1 MNMTVDNGNEE
12 SFDKVIDVRGLY
24 CPEPVFRTKIEIEKL
39 GIGSKLKI
47 IADDPES
54 EEDITRWAEKTGHN
68 LLSVQKKD
76 NELGNTPLHELSSYS
91 NENIKFYAKLEW
103 YNPFGSVKDRAAYWM
118 VKDAEKKGSLV
129 KDKSIII
136 EPTSGNTGIALAGI
150 ASSMGY
156 KVEIVIPEKVSAETK
171 RILRNLGATL
181 HETSDDLCPRVGAGT
196 DQSIALATAIAKP
209 RSDIYY
215 MPNQYENE
223 SNFLAHYEST
233 GPEIWEQ
240 SNGQVTH
247 FFTGCGTGGTITGTG
262 TFLKE
267 KNENLKVIAIQAQQ
281 NHLLQGLRN
290 FEESSMPNLFKRR
303 EGIVDDWMTATNQD
317 SFNAV
322 KELLEKEGLFV
333 GPSSGSVMSSMLKYS
348 KKIDKGV
355 IVGIFADDGRKF
367 KSLYKEQNVFAENE
381 YVSALEKLPELYIK
395 Y

>member
-1 MNMTVDNGNEE
+1 MTSIIG
-12 SFDKVIDVRGLY
+12 
-24 CPEPVFRTKIEIEKL
+24 PEIVQR
-39 GIGSKLKI
+39 IGK
-47 IADDPES
+47 
-54 EEDITRWAEKTGHN
+54 
-68 LLSVQKKD
+68 
-76 NELGNTPLHELSSYS
+76 TPLYELSSYS

-118 VKDAEKKGSLV
+118 IKDAEKKGSLV
-129 KDKSIII
+129 KNKSIII

-156 KVEIVIPEKVSAETK
+156 KVEIVIPEKVSEETK
-171 RILRNLGATL
+171 GILRNLGAVL

-209 RSDIYY
+209 RSDVYY
-215 MPNQYENE
+215 MPNQYEND

-240 SNGQVTH
+240 TNGKVTH

-267 KNENLKVIAIQAQQ
+267 KNKDIKVIAIQAQQ

-303 EGIVDDWMTATNQD
+303 ETIVDQWMTATNKE
-317 SFNAV
+317 SFYEV
-322 KELLEKEGLFV
+322 KHLLRKEGLFV
-333 GPSSGSVMSSMLKYS
+333 GPSSGSVMSSMLKFS
-348 KKIDKGV
+348 KEIDKGI

-367 KSLYKEQNVFAENE
+367 RSLYKEQNVLVESD
-381 YVSALEKLPELYIK
+381 YVTALEKLPELYIK
-395 Y
+395 S

>member
-1 MNMTVDNGNEE
+1 MTSIIG
-12 SFDKVIDVRGLY
+12 
-24 CPEPVFRTKIEIEKL
+24 PEI
-39 GIGSKLKI
+39 
-47 IADDPES
+47 
-54 EEDITRWAEKTGHN
+54 
-68 LLSVQKKD
+68 VQRI
-76 NELGNTPLHELSSYS
+76 GNTPLYELSSYS

-118 VKDAEKKGSLV
+118 IKDAEKKGSLV
-129 KDKSIII
+129 KNKSIII
-136 EPTSGNTGIALAGI
+136 EPTSGNTGIALTGI

-156 KVEIVIPEKVSAETK
+156 KVEIVIPEKVSEETK
-171 RILRNLGATL
+171 RILRNLGAKL

-209 RSDIYY
+209 RSDVYY

-240 SNGQVTH
+240 TNGKVTH

-267 KNENLKVIAIQAQQ
+267 KNKDIKVIAIQAQQ

-303 EGIVDDWMTATNQD
+303 EAIVDQWMTATNKE

-322 KELLEKEGLFV
+322 KHLLTKEGLFV
-333 GPSSGSVMSSMLKYS
+333 GPSSGSVMSSMLKFS
-348 KKIDKGV
+348 KEIDKGV

-367 KSLYKEQNVFAENE
+367 RSLYKEQNVLVESD
-381 YVSALEKLPELYIK
+381 YVTALEKLPELYIK
-395 Y
+395 S

>member
-1 MNMTVDNGNEE
+1 MTSIIG
-12 SFDKVIDVRGLY
+12 
-24 CPEPVFRTKIEIEKL
+24 PEILQRI
-39 GIGSKLKI
+39 
-47 IADDPES
+47 
-54 EEDITRWAEKTGHN
+54 
-68 LLSVQKKD
+68 
-76 NELGNTPLHELSSYS
+76 GNTPLQELSSYS
-91 NENIKFYAKLEW
+91 TENIKFYAKLEW

-118 VKDAEKKGSLV
+118 IKDAEKKGSLV

-333 GPSSGSVMSSMLKYS
+333 GPSSGSVMSCMLKYS

-367 KSLYKEQNVFAENE
+367 KSLYKEQNVVTEND

>member
-1 MNMTVDNGNEE
+1 MTSIIG
-12 SFDKVIDVRGLY
+12 
-24 CPEPVFRTKIEIEKL
+24 PEI
-39 GIGSKLKI
+39 
-47 IADDPES
+47 
-54 EEDITRWAEKTGHN
+54 
-68 LLSVQKKD
+68 VQRI
-76 NELGNTPLHELSSYS
+76 GNTPLYELSSYS
-91 NENIKFYAKLEW
+91 TENIKFFAKLEW

-118 VKDAEKKGSLV
+118 INDAEKKGSLV

-150 ASSMGY
+150 ASSLGY

-196 DQSIALATAIAKP
+196 DQSIALAIAIAKP

-215 MPNQYENE
+215 MPNQYEND

-240 SNGQVTH
+240 SNGKVTH

-290 FEESSMPNLFKRR
+290 FEESSMPDLFKRR
-303 EGIVDDWMTATNQD
+303 QSIVDDWMTATNQD
-317 SFNAV
+317 SFNGV

-333 GPSSGSVMSSMLKYS
+333 GPSSGSVMSCMLKYS
-348 KKIDKGV
+348 MKIDKGV

-367 KSLYKEQNVFAENE
+367 KSLYKEQNVVTEND

-395 Y
+395 N

>member
-1 MNMTVDNGNEE
+1 MTSIIG
-12 SFDKVIDVRGLY
+12 
-24 CPEPVFRTKIEIEKL
+24 PEILQRI
-39 GIGSKLKI
+39 
-47 IADDPES
+47 
-54 EEDITRWAEKTGHN
+54 
-68 LLSVQKKD
+68 
-76 NELGNTPLHELSSYS
+76 GNTPLYELSSYS
-91 NENIKFYAKLEW
+91 NENTKFYAKLEW

-118 VKDAEKKGSLV
+118 VKDAEKKGLLV
-129 KDKSIII
+129 KNKSIII
-136 EPTSGNTGIALAGI
+136 EPTSGNTGIALTGI

-156 KVEIVIPEKVSAETK
+156 KVEIVIPEKVSEETK
-171 RILRNLGATL
+171 KILRSLGASL

-240 SNGQVTH
+240 TNGKVTH

-267 KNENLKVIAIQAQQ
+267 KNKNVKVIAIQAQQ

-290 FEESSMPNLFKRR
+290 FEESSMPDLFKRR
-303 EGIVDDWMTATNQD
+303 EIIVDQWMTATNQE
-317 SFNAV
+317 SFDAV
-322 KELLEKEGLFV
+322 KDLLKKEGLFV
-333 GPSSGSVMSSMLKYS
+333 GPSSGSVMSSMLKFS
-348 KKIDKGV
+348 KEIDKGV

-367 KSLYKEQNVFAENE
+367 KSLYKEQKVLAESD

-395 Y
+395 S

>member
-1 MNMTVDNGNEE
+1 MTSIIG
-12 SFDKVIDVRGLY
+12 
-24 CPEPVFRTKIEIEKL
+24 PE
-39 GIGSKLKI
+39 I
-47 IADDPES
+47 IQR
-54 EEDITRWAEKTGHN
+54 I
-68 LLSVQKKD
+68 
-76 NELGNTPLHELSSYS
+76 GNTPLIELSSYS
-91 NENIKFYAKLEW
+91 SEKIKYYAKLEW

-118 VKDAEKKGSLV
+118 IKDAEKKVSLV
-129 KDKSIII
+129 KNKSIII

-171 RILRNLGATL
+171 RILKNLGATL

-240 SNGQVTH
+240 TNGKVTH

-267 KNENLKVIAIQAQQ
+267 KNKSIKVIAIQAQQ

-290 FEESSMPNLFKRR
+290 FEESSMPDLFKRR
-303 EGIVDDWMTATNQD
+303 EGIVDQWITATNQD
-317 SFNAV
+317 SFRAV
-322 KELLEKEGLFV
+322 KDLLRKEGLFV
-333 GPSSGSVMSSMLKYS
+333 GPSSGSVMSSMLKFS
-348 KKIDKGV
+348 KEIDKGV

-367 KSLYKEQNVFAENE
+367 KSLYKEQNVLMESD
-381 YVSALEKLPELYIK
+381 YVSAMEKLPQLYIK
-395 Y
+395 S

>member
-1 MNMTVDNGNEE
+1 MTSIIG
-12 SFDKVIDVRGLY
+12 
-24 CPEPVFRTKIEIEKL
+24 PEILQRI
-39 GIGSKLKI
+39 
-47 IADDPES
+47 
-54 EEDITRWAEKTGHN
+54 
-68 LLSVQKKD
+68 
-76 NELGNTPLHELSSYS
+76 GNTPLHELSSYS

-118 VKDAEKKGSLV
+118 IKDAEKKGSLV

-290 FEESSMPNLFKRR
+290 FEESSMPDLFKRR
-303 EGIVDDWMTATNQD
+303 ESIVDDWMTATNQD

-322 KELLEKEGLFV
+322 RELLEKEGLFV
-333 GPSSGSVMSSMLKYS
+333 GPSSGSVMSCMLKYS
-348 KKIDKGV
+348 MKIDKGV

-367 KSLYKEQNVFAENE
+367 KSLYKEQNVVAEND

>member
-1 MNMTVDNGNEE
+1 MTSIIG
-12 SFDKVIDVRGLY
+12 
-24 CPEPVFRTKIEIEKL
+24 PKILQRI
-39 GIGSKLKI
+39 
-47 IADDPES
+47 
-54 EEDITRWAEKTGHN
+54 
-68 LLSVQKKD
+68 
-76 NELGNTPLHELSSYS
+76 GNTPLYELSSYS
-91 NENIKFYAKLEW
+91 NEKIKFYAKLEW

-118 VKDAEKKGSLV
+118 VKDAEKKGLLV
-129 KDKSIII
+129 KNKSIII
-136 EPTSGNTGIALAGI
+136 EPTSGNTGIALTGI

-156 KVEIVIPEKVSAETK
+156 KVEIVIPEKVSEETK
-171 RILRNLGATL
+171 KILRNLGASL
-181 HETSDDLCPRVGAGT
+181 HETTDDLCPRVGAGT

-240 SNGQVTH
+240 TNGKVTH

-267 KNENLKVIAIQAQQ
+267 KNKNMKVIAIQAQQ

-290 FEESSMPNLFKRR
+290 FEESSMPDLFKRR
-303 EGIVDDWMTATNQD
+303 ETIVDQWMTATNQE
-317 SFNAV
+317 SFDAV
-322 KELLEKEGLFV
+322 KDLLKKEGLFV

-348 KKIDKGV
+348 KETDKGV

-367 KSLYKEQNVFAENE
+367 KSLYKEQNVLAESE

-395 Y
+395 L

>member
-1 MNMTVDNGNEE
+1 MTSIIG
-12 SFDKVIDVRGLY
+12 
-24 CPEPVFRTKIEIEKL
+24 PEILQRI
-39 GIGSKLKI
+39 
-47 IADDPES
+47 
-54 EEDITRWAEKTGHN
+54 
-68 LLSVQKKD
+68 
-76 NELGNTPLHELSSYS
+76 GNTPLQELSSYS
-91 NENIKFYAKLEW
+91 TENIKFYAKLEW

-118 VKDAEKKGSLV
+118 IKDAEKKGSLV

-215 MPNQYENE
+215 MPNQYEND

-240 SNGQVTH
+240 SNGKVTH

-333 GPSSGSVMSSMLKYS
+333 GPSSGSVMSCMLRYS

-367 KSLYKEQNVFAENE
+367 KSLYKEQNVVTEND

>member
-1 MNMTVDNGNEE
+1 MTSIIG
-12 SFDKVIDVRGLY
+12 
-24 CPEPVFRTKIEIEKL
+24 PEILQRI
-39 GIGSKLKI
+39 
-47 IADDPES
+47 
-54 EEDITRWAEKTGHN
+54 
-68 LLSVQKKD
+68 
-76 NELGNTPLHELSSYS
+76 GNTPLHELSSYS
-91 NENIKFYAKLEW
+91 SENIKFYAKLEW

-118 VKDAEKKGSLV
+118 IKDAEKKGSLV

-209 RSDIYY
+209 RSDVYY

-322 KELLEKEGLFV
+322 KELLENEGLFV
-333 GPSSGSVMSSMLKYS
+333 GPSSGSVMSCMLKYS

-367 KSLYKEQNVFAENE
+367 KSLYKEQNVVAEND